1 MLIEIQVKP
10 IPGACPKKIVQ
21 KILNLQTF
29 INPEKSCIAVKMIF
43 SVPKN
48 PTKYSV
54 KTLMR
59 KVIIADYYD
68 RQHEQQQQH

>member
-1 MLIEIQVKP
+1 MSK
-10 IPGACPKKIVQ
+10 KKIVQ

-48 PTKYSV
+48 PTKY
-54 KTLMR
+54 R
-59 KVIIADYYD
+59 VIIADYYD

>member
-1 MLIEIQVKP
+1 MEHVQK
-10 IPGACPKKIVQ
+10 KKIVQ

-29 INPEKSCIAVKMIF
+29 INPEKSCITVKMIF

>member
-1 MLIEIQVKP
+1 MSK
-10 IPGACPKKIVQ
+10 KKIVQ

-29 INPEKSCIAVKMIF
+29 INLEKSCIAVKMIF

>member
-1 MLIEIQVKP
+1 
-10 IPGACPKKIVQ
+10 
-21 KILNLQTF
+21 
-29 INPEKSCIAVKMIF
+29 MIF

-68 RQHEQQQQH
+68 TQHEQQQQH